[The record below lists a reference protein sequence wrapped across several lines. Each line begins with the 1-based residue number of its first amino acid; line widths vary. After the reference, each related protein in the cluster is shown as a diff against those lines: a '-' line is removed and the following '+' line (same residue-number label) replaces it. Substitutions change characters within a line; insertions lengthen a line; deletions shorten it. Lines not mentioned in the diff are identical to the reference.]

1 MEISQKEKKAFLRG
15 FGQKLSE
22 VIYQKYG
29 TKAKFLRETGYD
41 KVALHQVIMGG
52 DTRLATAY
60 KLAKALGVKVKD
72 LIPEE

>member
-1 MEISQKEKKAFLRG
+1 MELSQKEKKAFLRA

-22 VIYQKYG
+22 AIYQKYG

-60 KLAKALGVKVKD
+60 KLARALGVKVKD
-72 LIPEE
+72 LLPEE

>member
-1 MEISQKEKKAFLRG
+1 MELTPKEKKAYLRS

-22 VIYQKYG
+22 AIYKKYG

-60 KLAKALGVKVKD
+60 KLAKALNVKLKD
-72 LIPEE
+72 LLPED